1 MMNYFADA
9 AFDFEASPLET
20 IVLEGTH
27 IESARQ
33 LTLQIPNESRR
44 WQTYL
49 NALALFAFEEWL
61 LERAPELSIDREQC
75 SIFQPQYAN
84 AIEAVCNF
92 QVQGFKLCLIAM
104 GTLTDTAIAF
114 PRAVLDLPEFTAHF
128 YIVVEVIEELEQ
140 ATLQGF
146 ARYDHLS
153 EYYRLSQL
161 PAEPN
166 WTYRLPMAWFDSNCD
181 ELLRSLC
188 FLQPGAIALPPI
200 PRYPPATSPAIHTEL
215 EALLP
220 QLQSPESKL
229 WDVLTWEQGAA
240 LLRNS
245 ELLNQLLVVP
255 RRETETAQNL
265 ANTKT
270 KLQQLK
276 EPLVN
281 VGLWLRDEINE
292 FAQTLSWVLL
302 PTFAPEAVPLRSPT
316 QELEV
321 ILKQLERTGT
331 NIPLVARGA
340 YSDLKLAENALR
352 LYAVTWPRLSPEN
365 LPAWT
370 LLLILG
376 ATPGT
381 SLVGGVKLLLS
392 DKSHVLLERVLE
404 PNTEE
409 TYLYAQVAGT
419 WDEAFMVTITT
430 KPGESLTLPPFV
442 FRPDQG

>member
-1 MMNYFADA
+1 
-9 AFDFEASPLET
+9 
-20 IVLEGTH
+20 
-27 IESARQ
+27 
-33 LTLQIPNESRR
+33 
-44 WQTYL
+44 
-49 NALALFAFEEWL
+49 
-61 LERAPELSIDREQC
+61 
-75 SIFQPQYAN
+75 
-84 AIEAVCNF
+84 
-92 QVQGFKLCLIAM
+92 
-104 GTLTDTAIAF
+104 
-114 PRAVLDLPEFTAHF
+114 
-128 YIVVEVIEELEQ
+128 
-140 ATLQGF
+140 
-146 ARYDHLS
+146 
-153 EYYRLSQL
+153 
-161 PAEPN
+161 
-166 WTYRLPMAWFDSNCD
+166 
-181 ELLRSLC
+181 
-188 FLQPGAIALPPI
+188 
-200 PRYPPATSPAIHTEL
+200 
-215 EALLP
+215 
-220 QLQSPESKL
+220 L

-245 ELLNQLLVVP
+245 ELLNQLLVIPP
-255 RRETETAQNL
+255 RKVEAAQNV
-265 ANTKT
+265 ANTDT

-281 VGLWLRDEINE
+281 VGLWLRDEIDE

-321 ILKQLERTGT
+321 ILKQLERTGS

-392 DKSHVLLERVLE
+392 DESHVLLERILE
-404 PNTEE
+404 PNTDE

-419 WDEAFMVTITT
+419 WDEAFTVTITT
-430 KPGESLTLPPFV
+430 KQGESLTLPPFV
-442 FRPDQG
+442 FSPEQG